1 MTSSLYTPAEG
12 KARDEIDEKL
22 AAAGWAVQTRPKMN
36 LYQGLGQAVRDFT
49 LKDGHGRFDYL
60 LFVEFAQIAT
70 SRDRN
75 SSQAS

>member
-22 AAAGWAVQTRPKMN
+22 AAAGRAVQTRPKMN
-36 LYQGLGQAVRDFT
+36 LYQGLGQAVREFT
-49 LKDGHGRFDYL
+49 LKDGYGRFDYL
-60 LFVEFAQIAT
+60 LFVEVAEIAT
-70 SRDRN
+70 SLDRN